1 MITIYAVETAYEGI
15 DPESFTFS
23 RLEAEYGARAD
34 GRWVVEIEI
43 GSDYIDVSEG

>member
-23 RLEAEYGARAD
+23 RAEAEYNARAD
-34 GRWVVEIEI
+34 MKWVVEIQI
-43 GSDYIDVSEG
+43 GPDWIDVSEG